1 MSLGLQELLQWVKSI
16 DPSKTEEQK
25 RAKVICYRDMIID
38 RVKVVNELT
47 TKMQRY
53 MKDIEEYVEW
63 LKKLGVPLFEEPKK
77 EVITEVPFTATLS
90 NKDGLVYDHP
100 EHPLKKSSLLP

>member
-1 MSLGLQELLQWVKSI
+1 MSLGLQELLAWVKSI

-25 RAKVICYRDMIID
+25 RAKVVCYRDMIID

-63 LKKLGVPLFEEPKK
+63 LKKLGVPLSEEPKK
-77 EVITEVPFTATLS
+77 EPEVIISGGRLAEETIPV
-90 NKDGLVYDHP
+90 
-100 EHPLKKSSLLP
+100 KKSSLLP

>member
-1 MSLGLQELLQWVKSI
+1 MSLGLQELLAWVKSI

-25 RAKVICYRDMIID
+25 RAKVTCYREMIID

-63 LKKLGVPLFEEPKK
+63 LKKLGVPLLEEPKMEP
-77 EVITEVPFTATLS
+77 EVVISGCKLAEEATP
-90 NKDGLVYDHP
+90 V
-100 EHPLKKSSLLP
+100 KKSSLLP

>member
-1 MSLGLQELLQWVKSI
+1 MSLGLQELLAWVKSI

-63 LKKLGVPLFEEPKK
+63 LKKLGVPLQEEPKK
-77 EVITEVPFTATLS
+77 VEGPMIPDRHIEYVVMNSLGEASLGV
-90 NKDGLVYDHP
+90 G
-100 EHPLKKSSLLP
+100 KKSSLLP